1 VCGDGFPAERSRGVI
16 AGILRPGGLLPPGQ
30 PPYAA
35 AMRVLLVEDDVRVGG
50 ALETALRRRGYDIV
64 RAGTA
69 AEALAAP
76 PVDLVLLDLGLPD
89 RDGIEVCRELRRR
102 GDVAIIA
109 VTARAQ
115 ERDRIAGLRTG
126 ADDYVVKPFG
136 HRELVARIRAHA
148 RRASAD
154 RTAAPAHATL
164 EVGMLKL
171 DLRERVLEIEGEEEV
186 RLTGMEFRL
195 LEHLMRSSNSVVP
208 TAELAKQVWGH
219 DDAAARDVVRV
230 TVHRVRR
237 KLGEDGSRRKL
248 IETVP
253 GLGLR
258 LRALTSRR
266 EPEHRL

>member
-1 VCGDGFPAERSRGVI
+1 VSRHVQKTENGSSGGRVLVVDDDRELLDLLAFLIGQAGLTAVLAESSPLALSALNTEDPLVAIVDLNLTPWDGFE
-16 AGILRPGGLLPPGQ
+16 
-30 PPYAA
+30 
-35 AMRVLLVEDDVRVGG
+35 LVAD
-50 ALETALRRRGYDIV
+50 LRRRSPRLPILVLTGRNNEDDKV
-64 RAGTA
+64 RAF
-69 AEALAAP
+69 
-76 PVDLVLLDLGLPD
+76 DL
-89 RDGIEVCRELRRR
+89 
-102 GDVAIIA
+102 
-109 VTARAQ
+109 
-115 ERDRIAGLRTG
+115 G

-154 RTAAPAHATL
+154 RTAAPPHATL

-195 LEHLMRSSNSVVP
+195 LEHLMRNSNSVVP

>member
-1 VCGDGFPAERSRGVI
+1 MSRHVQKTENGSSGGRVLVVDDDRELLDLLAFLIGQAGLTAVLAESSPLALSALNTEDPLVAIVDLNLTPWDGFE
-16 AGILRPGGLLPPGQ
+16 
-30 PPYAA
+30 
-35 AMRVLLVEDDVRVGG
+35 LVAD
-50 ALETALRRRGYDIV
+50 LRRRSPRLPILVLTGRNNEDDKV
-64 RAGTA
+64 RAF
-69 AEALAAP
+69 
-76 PVDLVLLDLGLPD
+76 DL
-89 RDGIEVCRELRRR
+89 
-102 GDVAIIA
+102 
-109 VTARAQ
+109 
-115 ERDRIAGLRTG
+115 G

-154 RTAAPAHATL
+154 RTAAPPHATL

-195 LEHLMRSSNSVVP
+195 LEHLMRNSNSVVP

-237 KLGEDGSRRKL
+237 KLGEDGARRKL

>member
-1 VCGDGFPAERSRGVI
+1 VSRHVQKTENGSSGGRVLVVDDDRELLDLLAFLIGQAGLTAVLAESSPLALSALNTEDPLVAIVDLNLTPWDGFE
-16 AGILRPGGLLPPGQ
+16 
-30 PPYAA
+30 
-35 AMRVLLVEDDVRVGG
+35 LVAD
-50 ALETALRRRGYDIV
+50 LRRRSPRLPILVLTGRNNEDDKV
-64 RAGTA
+64 RAF
-69 AEALAAP
+69 
-76 PVDLVLLDLGLPD
+76 DL
-89 RDGIEVCRELRRR
+89 
-102 GDVAIIA
+102 
-109 VTARAQ
+109 
-115 ERDRIAGLRTG
+115 G

-154 RTAAPAHATL
+154 RTAAPPHATL

-195 LEHLMRSSNSVVP
+195 LEHLMRNSNSVVP

-237 KLGEDGSRRKL
+237 KLGEEGSRRKL

>member
-1 VCGDGFPAERSRGVI
+1 VQKTENGSSGGRVLVVDDDRELLDLLAFLIGQAGLTAVLAESSPLALSALNTEDPLVAIVDLNLTPWDGFE
-16 AGILRPGGLLPPGQ
+16 
-30 PPYAA
+30 
-35 AMRVLLVEDDVRVGG
+35 LVAD
-50 ALETALRRRGYDIV
+50 LRRRSPRLPILVLTGRNNEDDKV
-64 RAGTA
+64 RAF
-69 AEALAAP
+69 
-76 PVDLVLLDLGLPD
+76 DL
-89 RDGIEVCRELRRR
+89 
-102 GDVAIIA
+102 
-109 VTARAQ
+109 
-115 ERDRIAGLRTG
+115 G

-154 RTAAPAHATL
+154 RTAAPPHATL

-195 LEHLMRSSNSVVP
+195 LEHLMRNSNSVVP

>member
-1 VCGDGFPAERSRGVI
+1 MSRHVQKTENGSSGGRVLVVDDDRELLDLLAFLIGQAGLTAVLAESSPLALSALNTEDPLVAIVDLNLTPWDGFE
-16 AGILRPGGLLPPGQ
+16 
-30 PPYAA
+30 
-35 AMRVLLVEDDVRVGG
+35 LVAD
-50 ALETALRRRGYDIV
+50 LRRRSPRLPILVLTGRNNEDDKV
-64 RAGTA
+64 RAF
-69 AEALAAP
+69 
-76 PVDLVLLDLGLPD
+76 DL
-89 RDGIEVCRELRRR
+89 
-102 GDVAIIA
+102 
-109 VTARAQ
+109 
-115 ERDRIAGLRTG
+115 G

-154 RTAAPAHATL
+154 RTAAPPHATL

-195 LEHLMRSSNSVVP
+195 LEHLMRNSNSVVP

>member
-1 VCGDGFPAERSRGVI
+1 MQKTENGSSGGRVLVVDDDRELLDLLAFLIGQAGLTAVLAESSPLALSALNTEDPLVAIVDLNLTPWDGFE
-16 AGILRPGGLLPPGQ
+16 
-30 PPYAA
+30 
-35 AMRVLLVEDDVRVGG
+35 LVAD
-50 ALETALRRRGYDIV
+50 LRRRSPRLPILVLTGRNNEDDKV
-64 RAGTA
+64 RAF
-69 AEALAAP
+69 
-76 PVDLVLLDLGLPD
+76 DL
-89 RDGIEVCRELRRR
+89 
-102 GDVAIIA
+102 
-109 VTARAQ
+109 
-115 ERDRIAGLRTG
+115 G

-154 RTAAPAHATL
+154 RTAAPPHATL

-195 LEHLMRSSNSVVP
+195 LEHLMRNSNSVVP

-237 KLGEDGSRRKL
+237 KLGEEGSRRKL

>member
-1 VCGDGFPAERSRGVI
+1 MSRHVQKTENGSSGGRVLVVDDDRELLDLLAFLIGQAGLTAVLAESSPLALSALNTEDPLVAIVDLNLTPWDGFE
-16 AGILRPGGLLPPGQ
+16 
-30 PPYAA
+30 
-35 AMRVLLVEDDVRVGG
+35 LVAD
-50 ALETALRRRGYDIV
+50 LRRRSPRLPILVLTGRNNEDDKV
-64 RAGTA
+64 RAF
-69 AEALAAP
+69 
-76 PVDLVLLDLGLPD
+76 DL
-89 RDGIEVCRELRRR
+89 
-102 GDVAIIA
+102 
-109 VTARAQ
+109 
-115 ERDRIAGLRTG
+115 G

-154 RTAAPAHATL
+154 RTAAPPHATL

-195 LEHLMRSSNSVVP
+195 LEHLMRNSNSVVP

-237 KLGEDGSRRKL
+237 KLGEEGSRRKL

>member
-1 VCGDGFPAERSRGVI
+1 MQNTENGSSGGRVLVVDDDRELLDLLAFLIGQAGLTAVLAESSPLALSALNTEDPLVAIVDLNLTPWDGFE
-16 AGILRPGGLLPPGQ
+16 
-30 PPYAA
+30 
-35 AMRVLLVEDDVRVGG
+35 LVAD
-50 ALETALRRRGYDIV
+50 LRRRSPRLPILVLTGRNNEDDKV
-64 RAGTA
+64 RAF
-69 AEALAAP
+69 
-76 PVDLVLLDLGLPD
+76 DL
-89 RDGIEVCRELRRR
+89 
-102 GDVAIIA
+102 
-109 VTARAQ
+109 
-115 ERDRIAGLRTG
+115 G
-126 ADDYVVKPFG
+126 ADDYVVKPFSA
-136 HRELVARIRAHA
+136 RELVARIRAVL
-148 RRASAD
+148 RRTSAAATPALNGPLQIGAVELDAS
-154 RTAAPAHATL
+154 AHATL

-195 LEHLMRSSNSVVP
+195 LEHLMRNSNSVVP

>member
-1 VCGDGFPAERSRGVI
+1 MCGDGFPAERSRGVI

-136 HRELVARIRAHA
+136 MAELQARIDAVMRRAARSVPNRGRVTVEDVTVDLDAHRVTVGDREIPLTRKEYDLLAALA
-148 RRASAD
+148 RRAGTVVTRDELLAD
-154 RTAAPAHATL
+154 VWQTTWAGNPHTVEVHVAA
-164 EVGMLKL
+164 
-171 DLRERVLEIEGEEEV
+171 LR
-186 RLTGMEFRL
+186 
-195 LEHLMRSSNSVVP
+195 
-208 TAELAKQVWGH
+208 A
-219 DDAAARDVVRV
+219 
-230 TVHRVRR
+230 
-237 KLGEDGSRRKL
+237 KLGD
-248 IETVP
+248 P
-253 GLGLR
+253 GLVQTVRGVGYR
-258 LRALTSRR
+258 LRAAR
-266 EPEHRL
+266 

>member
-1 VCGDGFPAERSRGVI
+1 MQKTENGSSGGRVLVVDDDRELLDLLAFLIGQAGLTAVLAESSPLALSALNTEDPLVAIVDLNLTPWDGFE
-16 AGILRPGGLLPPGQ
+16 
-30 PPYAA
+30 
-35 AMRVLLVEDDVRVGG
+35 LVAD
-50 ALETALRRRGYDIV
+50 LRRRSPRLPILVLTGRNNEDDKV
-64 RAGTA
+64 RAF
-69 AEALAAP
+69 
-76 PVDLVLLDLGLPD
+76 DL
-89 RDGIEVCRELRRR
+89 
-102 GDVAIIA
+102 
-109 VTARAQ
+109 
-115 ERDRIAGLRTG
+115 G

-154 RTAAPAHATL
+154 RTAAPPHATL

-195 LEHLMRSSNSVVP
+195 LEHLMRNSNSVVP